1 MSTFGLKESGLW
13 FRVDKLLTSS
23 CISAILHPRRTSYR
37 IREGRGD
44 KLRSRPREKPETCW
58 YAMLKNWI
66 LATFSGASHTTTKWF
81 QIVDNLYPNDTFF
94 YGLIT
99 FRFKVQSNLIHDKN
113 DYHIFKHLLQHSEH
127 LANFMPSVSWV
138 IHLKDN
144 NSWIHLFTLNKW
156 IQFPA
161 LFSQHFVSF

>member
-94 YGLIT
+94 LWANYISLQGT
-99 FRFKVQSNLIHDKN
+99 VQSYPWQKWLSHLQAFITTLRTPGQLHAIRFLG
-113 DYHIFKHLLQHSEH
+113 HSFKRQ
-127 LANFMPSVSWV
+127 
-138 IHLKDN
+138 
-144 NSWIHLFTLNKW
+144 
-156 IQFPA
+156 Q
-161 LFSQHFVSF
+161 